1 MKHCIEYRP
10 IGVEQLDNIVA
21 LYEQEGWRAYLGDN
35 DKLARAFE
43 GSLYMVG
50 AFDEERLVGMIR
62 LVGDGEHILI
72 VQDLLVAPDYRNEG
86 IGKTLLAQA
95 LEPYRTVRTKLVLTD
110 LYDPNANAFYQA
122 LGLKPIAQYDMIGY
136 LI

>member
-110 LYDPNANAFYQA
+110 LYDPNANGFYQA